1 MFATRYDLRVV
12 SLDVKN
18 KVDLILPVKVYY
30 KRMKA
35 VDYDPVE
42 KMIYWT
48 DDLEYGVILRTPV
61 NGSSRF
67 IFYKLSYLLK
77 YEI

>member
-1 MFATRYDLRVV
+1 MFATRLDLRVV

-18 KVDLILPVKVYY
+18 KVDLILPVKVY

-61 NGSSRF
+61 NGSSKF
-67 IFYKLSYLLK
+67 FY
-77 YEI
+77 